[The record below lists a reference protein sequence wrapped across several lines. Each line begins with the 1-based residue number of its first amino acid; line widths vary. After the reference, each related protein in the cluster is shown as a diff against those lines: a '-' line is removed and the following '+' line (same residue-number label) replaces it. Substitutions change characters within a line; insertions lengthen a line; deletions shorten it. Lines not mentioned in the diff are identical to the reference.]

1 DGQKVPVLNGD
12 RPAWRALS
20 AGADP
25 GPDIA
30 ALNTSLVD
38 LGYAQGLAGNV
49 HFTAATE
56 AAVKRWQR
64 ALGVT
69 VTGRVDLG
77 QVVFARAYLLHPG
90 DPVTV
95 TLPDARTTTPGAVSA
110 VSPVAVTRDDQNG
123 RPGQSTVD
131 VSVTLTDPGKV
142 AAYTTAPVSVSIT
155 TGSVKGVLAVPVTAL
170 LALPGGGFAVT

>member
-77 QVVFARAYLLHPG
+77 QVVFARAPLRVQEVSAHVGSPAQPGAPLLTSTSTDRVVTLQVPVDRAYLLHPG

-95 TLPDARTTTPGAVSA
+95 TL
-110 VSPVAVTRDDQNG
+110 
-123 RPGQSTVD
+123 
-131 VSVTLTDPGKV
+131 
-142 AAYTTAPVSVSIT
+142 
-155 TGSVKGVLAVPVTAL
+155 
-170 LALPGGGFAVT
+170 